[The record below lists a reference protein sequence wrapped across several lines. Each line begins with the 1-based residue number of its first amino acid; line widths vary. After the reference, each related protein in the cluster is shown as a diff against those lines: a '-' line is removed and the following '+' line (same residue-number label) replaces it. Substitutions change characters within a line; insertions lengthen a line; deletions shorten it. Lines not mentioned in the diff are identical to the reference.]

1 MQRLYAW
8 HTRIG
13 PFYIA
18 ESGGCFHVFYQDEEL
33 GKYASP
39 VSALAEV
46 VGGRTF
52 SVAGG
57 IGTAT
62 LGIPERLNEWRRLL

>member
-33 GKYASP
+33 EKYASP
-39 VSALAEV
+39 VSALAEIA
-46 VGGRTF
+46 GGRTF